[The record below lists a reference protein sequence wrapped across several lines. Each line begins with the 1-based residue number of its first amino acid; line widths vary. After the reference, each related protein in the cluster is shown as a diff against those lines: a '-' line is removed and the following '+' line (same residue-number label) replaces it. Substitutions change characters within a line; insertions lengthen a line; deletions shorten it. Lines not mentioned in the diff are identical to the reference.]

1 MLDFNQV
8 KQDVVG
14 RWPGILSAFGISVG
28 NGKHQACPVCGGK
41 DRFRFTDK
49 DSNGM
54 YICNQCGAGDGW
66 SLLQKVLK
74 VDFKAAC
81 EEVNKVIGTVEP
93 SKMQPEKPVSP
104 EKLRKVFKESKPCK
118 KGDLVHQ
125 YLYYRGLTSMPKTLR
140 YTEKCWEPETKQEQ
154 RAMLAIFHSPEN
166 EALTIH
172 RTYLSETAN
181 KLKIEHPKKI
191 MPPLKKMNG
200 GACRLYEYTEGV
212 LGIAEGIE
220 TAIAVHNYLNIPVWA
235 ATTAVLLECWEPPK
249 QAKQI
254 KIFGDNDLNYTGQK
268 AAYIL
273 ANRIA
278 LQPGREVEVFIPE
291 KPGTDWLD
299 EWGGKLKFR

>member
-104 EKLRKVFKESKPCK
+104 EKLKKYLKSQSLAK
-118 KGDLVHQ
+118 KG
-125 YLYYRGLTSMPKTLR
+125 
-140 YTEKCWEPETKQEQ
+140 
-154 RAMLAIFHSPEN
+154 I
-166 EALTIH
+166 
-172 RTYLSETAN
+172 
-181 KLKIEHPKKI
+181 
-191 MPPLKKMNG
+191 
-200 GACRLYEYTEGV
+200 
-212 LGIAEGIE
+212 
-220 TAIAVHNYLNIPVWA
+220 
-235 ATTAVLLECWEPPK
+235 
-249 QAKQI
+249 
-254 KIFGDNDLNYTGQK
+254 
-268 AAYIL
+268 
-273 ANRIA
+273 
-278 LQPGREVEVFIPE
+278 
-291 KPGTDWLD
+291 
-299 EWGGKLKFR
+299 